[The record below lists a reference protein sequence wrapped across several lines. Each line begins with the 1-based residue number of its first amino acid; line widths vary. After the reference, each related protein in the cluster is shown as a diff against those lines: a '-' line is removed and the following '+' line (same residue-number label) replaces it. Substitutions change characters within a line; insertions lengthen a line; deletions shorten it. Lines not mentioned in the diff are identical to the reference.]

1 MNIARIP
8 VGSNLENC
16 YIVVNDETNEGII
29 VDPGA
34 DSEKIIDFIDS
45 KNIKPVVIIITHGHF
60 DHVGAVVD
68 IMDKYGVEFY
78 INEIE
83 EELILK
89 NTYIYGDLPK
99 ANYYLNNKQ
108 ELEFAGIKLKCIHT
122 PGHTPGGMCLLIGD
136 ILIAGDTL
144 FQQSIGRTDFI
155 GGDFATLINSIIEK
169 LMVLDDSVRVL
180 PGHGDTTTI
189 GFERSNNPFLE

>member
-29 VDPGA
+29 IDPGA

-45 KNIKPVVIIITHGHF
+45 KNIKPVVILITHGHF

-89 NTYIYGDLPK
+89 NTYVFGNLPK
-99 ANYYLNNKQ
+99 ANHYLEDDQ
-108 ELEFAGIKLKCIHT
+108 ELEFAGIKIKCIHT
-122 PGHTPGGMCLLIGD
+122 PGHTPGGISFLIGD
-136 ILIAGDTL
+136 ILISGDTL
-144 FQQSIGRTDFI
+144 FQQSIGRTDFT
-155 GGDFATLINSIIEK
+155 GGDFATLINSITEK
-169 LMVLDDSVRVL
+169 LLVLDDSVRVL

>member
-16 YIVVNDETNEGII
+16 YIVVNDETNEGVII
-29 VDPGA
+29 DPGA
-34 DSEKIIDFIDS
+34 DSDKIIDFIDS
-45 KNIKPVVIIITHGHF
+45 KNIKPVIILITHGHF

-89 NTYIYGDLPK
+89 NTYVFGNLPK
-99 ANYYLNNKQ
+99 SNHYLEDNQ
-108 ELEFAGIKLKCIHT
+108 ELEFAGIKIKCIYT
-122 PGHTPGGMCLLIGD
+122 PGHTPGGMSFLIGD
-136 ILIAGDTL
+136 ILISGDTL
-144 FQQSIGRTDFI
+144 FQQSIGRTDFT
-155 GGDFATLINSIIEK
+155 GGDFATLINSITEK

>member
-8 VGSNLENC
+8 VGSNFENC
-16 YIVVNDETNEGII
+16 YIVINDTTNEGIVI
-29 VDPGA
+29 DPGA
-34 DSEKIIDFIDS
+34 DSEKIIDYLET
-45 KNIKPVVIIITHGHF
+45 KNIKPVVILITHGHF

-68 IMDKYGVEFY
+68 IKDKYGIEFY
-78 INEIE
+78 INQIE

-89 NTYIYGDLPK
+89 NTYVFGNIPK
-99 ANYYLNNKQ
+99 ADHHLNDGD

-122 PGHTPGGMCLLIGD
+122 PGHTPGGMCFLMGD

-144 FQQSIGRTDFI
+144 FQQSIGRTDFT
-155 GGDFATLINSIIEK
+155 GGDFATLINSITEK
-169 LMVLDDSVRVL
+169 LMILDDSVRVL

-189 GFERSNNPFLE
+189 GFERNNNPFLE

>member
-8 VGSNLENC
+8 VGSNFENC
-16 YIVVNDETNEGII
+16 YIVINDTTNEGIVI
-29 VDPGA
+29 DPGA
-34 DSEKIIDFIDS
+34 DSEKIIDYLET
-45 KNIKPVVIIITHGHF
+45 KNIKPVVILITHGHF

-68 IMDKYGVEFY
+68 IKDKYGIEFY
-78 INEIE
+78 INQIE

-89 NTYIYGDLPK
+89 NTYVFGNIPK
-99 ANYYLNNKQ
+99 ADHYLNDGD

-122 PGHTPGGMCLLIGD
+122 PGHTPGGMCFLMGD

-144 FQQSIGRTDFI
+144 FQQSIGRTDFT
-155 GGDFATLINSIIEK
+155 GGDFATLINSITEK
-169 LMVLDDSVRVL
+169 LMILDDSVRVL

-189 GFERSNNPFLE
+189 GFERNNNPFLE

>member
-8 VGSNLENC
+8 VGSNFENC
-16 YIVVNDETNEGII
+16 YIVVNDTTSEGIVI
-29 VDPGA
+29 DPGA
-34 DSEKIIDFIDS
+34 DSEKIIDYLES
-45 KNIKPVVIIITHGHF
+45 KNIKPVVILITHGHF

-68 IMDKYGVEFY
+68 IMDKYGIEFY
-78 INEIE
+78 INQIE

-89 NTYIYGDLPK
+89 NTYVFGNLPK
-99 ANYYLNNKQ
+99 ADHYLNDGD

-122 PGHTPGGMCLLIGD
+122 PGHTPGGMCFLMGD

-144 FQQSIGRTDFI
+144 FQQSIGRTDFT
-155 GGDFATLINSIIEK
+155 GGDFAALISSITEK
-169 LMVLDDSVRVL
+169 LMILDDSVRVL

-189 GFERSNNPFLE
+189 GFERNNNPFLE

>member
-8 VGSNLENC
+8 VGSNFENC
-16 YIVVNDETNEGII
+16 YIVVNDTTSEGIVI
-29 VDPGA
+29 DPGA
-34 DSEKIIDFIDS
+34 DSEKIIDYLES
-45 KNIKPVVIIITHGHF
+45 KNIKPVVILITHGHF

-68 IMDKYGVEFY
+68 IMDKYGIEFY
-78 INEIE
+78 INQIE

-89 NTYIYGDLPK
+89 NTYVFGNLPK
-99 ANYYLNNKQ
+99 ADHYLNDGD

-122 PGHTPGGMCLLIGD
+122 PGHTPGGMCFLMGD

-144 FQQSIGRTDFI
+144 FQQSIGRTDFT
-155 GGDFATLINSIIEK
+155 GGDFATLINSITEK
-169 LMVLDDSVRVL
+169 LMVLDDAVRVL

-189 GFERSNNPFLE
+189 GYERSNNPFLE